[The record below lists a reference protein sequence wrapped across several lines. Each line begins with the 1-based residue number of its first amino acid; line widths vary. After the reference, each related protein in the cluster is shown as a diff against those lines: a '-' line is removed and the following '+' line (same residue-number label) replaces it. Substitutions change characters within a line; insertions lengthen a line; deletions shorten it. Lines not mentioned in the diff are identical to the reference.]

1 MPLPS
6 ATVPSVLYIYIGT
19 TTSRV
24 RMSSWVFWLWPGTQ
38 FAHRDRHYRLA
49 NFRASKH
56 GSSQCARFWGHTQ
69 TAVSCRGVFL
79 VLSGTKQIMHSR
91 KNAQV
96 LSISKGTRGN
106 WAGQKKAACL
116 FGFFVLYVQVPLS
129 FFLPGQDI
137 YLGAAWLFVGV
148 LCALWVLTTQV
159 SPRGQENRLQMWQ
172 WRTLHLSLSC
182 HFAASSQSAPTCL
195 VSPIGARNNGSSTV
209 RALFLCLTWWSLIVR
224 LRLTNIIKHHF
235 DQARCD
241 MRESYWRVQ
250 HRPTKK
256 NNI

>member
-1 MPLPS
+1 MR
-6 ATVPSVLYIYIGT
+6 SVLRSYTNSCILQRCVF
-19 TTSRV
+19 SFKWNKADHAFAQKC
-24 RMSSWVFWLWPGTQ
+24 SSFINIKGHKRQLSWSK
-38 FAHRDRHYRLA
+38 RLPA
-49 NFRASKH
+49 
-56 GSSQCARFWGHTQ
+56 
-69 TAVSCRGVFL
+69 FL
-79 VLSGTKQIMHSR
+79 D
-91 KNAQV
+91 
-96 LSISKGTRGN
+96 
-106 WAGQKKAACL
+106 
-116 FGFFVLYVQVPLS
+116 FFVLYVQVPLS

-182 HFAASSQSAPTCL
+182 HFAASSQFAPKCL

-209 RALFLCLTWWSLIVR
+209 RALFLCLAWWSLIVR

-235 DQARCD
+235 DQARYD